1 VAAAR
6 PPPHVR
12 SGGTLMRATYRV
24 LAYLLALEV
33 VVQAAAIAWA
43 VFGLSTWI
51 ENGGVLD
58 KAGMES
64 DTTAFDGV
72 AGFMIHG
79 LNGQMIVPVIGLLLF
94 VVSFFA
100 RFPGAVAWA
109 GAAFG
114 TVIIQVALGMF
125 AHAVPALGLLH
136 GAVALVLLVVALIAA
151 RKASAPAT
159 TTTDTSTG
167 AHAAQV

>member
-1 VAAAR
+1 
-6 PPPHVR
+6 
-12 SGGTLMRATYRV
+12 MRATYRV

-64 DTTAFDGV
+64 DATVFDGV
-72 AGFMIHG
+72 TGFAIHG
-79 LNGQMIVPVIGLLLF
+79 INGQMIVPAIALILF

-109 GAAFG
+109 GAALA
-114 TVIIQVALGMF
+114 TVIVQVALGIF
-125 AHAVPALGLLH
+125 AHSLPVLGILH

-151 RKASAPAT
+151 RKASAAPVGT
-159 TTTDTSTG
+159 TADASTG
-167 AHAAQV
+167 SHAAV

>member
-1 VAAAR
+1 
-6 PPPHVR
+6 
-12 SGGTLMRATYRV
+12 MRATYRV

-64 DTTAFDGV
+64 DSTVFDGV
-72 AGFMIHG
+72 LGFAIHG
-79 LNGQMIVPVIGLLLF
+79 INGQMIVPAIALIFF

-109 GAAFG
+109 GAAFA
-114 TVIIQVALGMF
+114 TVIVQVALGIF
-125 AHAVPALGLLH
+125 AHSVPTLGLLH
-136 GAVALVLLVVALIAA
+136 GVVALVLLVVALIAA
-151 RKASAPAT
+151 RKASGSSVAT
-159 TTTDTSTG
+159 DAGASTG
-167 AHAAQV
+167 AHAAV

>member
-1 VAAAR
+1 
-6 PPPHVR
+6 
-12 SGGTLMRATYRV
+12 MRATYRV

-58 KAGMES
+58 KAQMES
-64 DTTAFDGV
+64 DGTAFDGV
-72 AGFMIHG
+72 LGFAVHG

-109 GAAFG
+109 GAAFAA
-114 TVIIQVALGMF
+114 VIVQVALGIF
-125 AHAVPALGLLH
+125 AHSVPSLGILH
-136 GAVALVLLVVALIAA
+136 GVVALVLLVVALVAA
-151 RKASAPAT
+151 RKSSGAPSAMDDEPA
-159 TTTDTSTG
+159 TG
-167 AHAAQV
+167 AHAAKV

>member
-1 VAAAR
+1 
-6 PPPHVR
+6 
-12 SGGTLMRATYRV
+12 MRAIYRV

-43 VFGLSTWI
+43 LFGLSTWI

-64 DTTAFDGV
+64 DSLVFDGV

-79 LNGQMIVPVIGLLLF
+79 LNGQMIVPVVGLLLF

-114 TVIIQVALGMF
+114 TVIVQVALGIF
-125 AHAVPALGLLH
+125 SHSVPALGMLH
-136 GAVALVLLVVALIAA
+136 GAVALVLLVVALVAA
-151 RKASAPAT
+151 RKASAPVAAPA
-159 TTTDTSTG
+159 DTSTG

>member
-1 VAAAR
+1 
-6 PPPHVR
+6 
-12 SGGTLMRATYRV
+12 MRATYRV

-43 VFGLSTWI
+43 LFGLSAWV

-64 DTTAFDGV
+64 DSLVFDGV
-72 AGFMIHG
+72 TGFMVHG
-79 LNGQMIVPVIGLLLF
+79 LTGQMIVPVIGLLLF

-114 TVIIQVALGMF
+114 AVIVQVALGIF
-125 AHAVPALGLLH
+125 AHSVPALGMLH
-136 GAVALVLLVVALIAA
+136 GAVALVLLVVALVAA
-151 RKASAPAT
+151 RKASAPAPAPA
-159 TTTDTSTG
+159 DVSTG

>member
-1 VAAAR
+1 
-6 PPPHVR
+6 
-12 SGGTLMRATYRV
+12 MRATYRV

-64 DTTAFDGV
+64 DSLVFDGV
-72 AGFMIHG
+72 TGFMVHG
-79 LNGQMIVPVIGLLLF
+79 LNGQMIVPIIALVLF
-94 VVSFFA
+94 IVSFFA
-100 RFPGAVAWA
+100 KFPRAVAWA
-109 GAAFG
+109 GAALV
-114 TVIIQVALGMF
+114 TVIVQVALGIF
-125 AHAVPALGLLH
+125 SHTVPALGMLH

-151 RKASAPAT
+151 HKASGPAPAA
-159 TTTDTSTG
+159 TDADASAG

>member
-1 VAAAR
+1 
-6 PPPHVR
+6 
-12 SGGTLMRATYRV
+12 MRATYRV

-64 DTTAFDGV
+64 EGTAFDGV
-72 AGFMIHG
+72 LGFAIHG
-79 LNGQMIVPVIGLLLF
+79 INGQMIVPVIALVLF

-100 RFPGAVAWA
+100 RFPRAVAWA
-109 GAAFG
+109 GAALV
-114 TVIIQVALGMF
+114 TVIVQVALGIF
-125 AHAVPALGLLH
+125 AHTVPALGMLH

-151 RKASAPAT
+151 RKASGPAPVA
-159 TTTDTSTG
+159 TDTEASSG

>member
-1 VAAAR
+1 
-6 PPPHVR
+6 
-12 SGGTLMRATYRV
+12 MRVTYRV

-43 VFGLSTWI
+43 LFGLSAWV

-58 KAGMES
+58 KAGIES
-64 DTTAFDGV
+64 DSLVFDGV
-72 AGFMIHG
+72 TGFMVHG

-114 TVIIQVALGMF
+114 AVIIQVALGIF
-125 AHAVPALGLLH
+125 AHSVPALGMLH
-136 GAVALVLLVVALIAA
+136 GAVALVILVVALVAA
-151 RKASAPAT
+151 RKASAPTPAPA
-159 TTTDTSTG
+159 DVSTG
-167 AHAAQV
+167 AHAAKV

>member
-1 VAAAR
+1 
-6 PPPHVR
+6 
-12 SGGTLMRATYRV
+12 MRATYRV

-43 VFGLSTWI
+43 LFGLTAWI
-51 ENGGVLD
+51 EGGGVLD

-64 DTTAFDGV
+64 ESVAFDGV

-79 LNGQMIVPVIGLLLF
+79 MNGTLIVPVIALVFL

-109 GAAFG
+109 GAAFA
-114 TVIIQVALGMF
+114 TVVVQVALGIF
-125 AHAVPALGLLH
+125 SHSLPSLGLLH
-136 GAVALVLLVVALIAA
+136 GALALVLLVVALVAA
-151 RKASAPAT
+151 RKASVVPTVTGSHRGAATAPV
-159 TTTDTSTG
+159 S
-167 AHAAQV
+167 

>member
-1 VAAAR
+1 
-6 PPPHVR
+6 
-12 SGGTLMRATYRV
+12 MRATYRV

-64 DTTAFDGV
+64 EGTAFDGV
-72 AGFMIHG
+72 LGFAVHG
-79 LNGQMIVPVIGLLLF
+79 INGQMIVPAIALIFF

-109 GAAFG
+109 GAALG
-114 TVIIQVALGMF
+114 TVIVQVALGIF
-125 AHAVPALGLLH
+125 AHSVPALGMLH

-151 RKASAPAT
+151 RKASGAPVAAGA
-159 TTTDTSTG
+159 DASTG
-167 AHAAQV
+167 AHAAV

>member
-1 VAAAR
+1 
-6 PPPHVR
+6 
-12 SGGTLMRATYRV
+12 MRATYRV

-51 ENGGVLD
+51 EDGGVLD

-72 AGFMIHG
+72 LGFAVHG
-79 LNGQMIVPVIGLLLF
+79 INGQMIVPAIALIFF

-109 GAAFG
+109 GAAFA
-114 TVIIQVALGMF
+114 TVIVQVALGIF
-125 AHAVPALGLLH
+125 AHSVPALGMLH
-136 GAVALVLLVVALIAA
+136 GVVALVLLVVALIAA
-151 RKASAPAT
+151 RKASGSSVAT
-159 TTTDTSTG
+159 DADASTG
-167 AHAAQV
+167 AHAAV

>member
-1 VAAAR
+1 
-6 PPPHVR
+6 
-12 SGGTLMRATYRV
+12 MRATYRV

-94 VVSFFA
+94 EIG
-100 RFPGAVAWA
+100 R
-109 GAAFG
+109 
-114 TVIIQVALGMF
+114 
-125 AHAVPALGLLH
+125 AHV
-136 GAVALVLLVVALIAA
+136 
-151 RKASAPAT
+151 
-159 TTTDTSTG
+159 
-167 AHAAQV
+167 

>member
-1 VAAAR
+1 
-6 PPPHVR
+6 
-12 SGGTLMRATYRV
+12 MRATYRV

-64 DTTAFDGV
+64 DAVVFDGV
-72 AGFMIHG
+72 TGFMVHG
-79 LNGQMIVPVIGLLLF
+79 LNGQMIVPVIGLLLL
-94 VVSFFA
+94 VVSFFV

-114 TVIIQVALGMF
+114 TVIVQVALGIF
-125 AHAVPALGLLH
+125 AHSVPALGMLH

-151 RKASAPAT
+151 RKASASPAVT
-159 TTTDTSTG
+159 DADTSTG